1 MSRARRSRPPAAPA
15 QSAPLLLTAGDGPW
29 LWRVVRY
36 SLLAGA
42 LDVHKTTFSETA
54 VSKLRG
60 LGSVVSTAE
69 GEWPRAT
76 YTNAAQTFRFADGD
90 DLTLELTRFA
100 GDARGDAG
108 VGHQIWHVHRRN
120 LLLRQLRQPVM
131 RIR

>member
-1 MSRARRSRPPAAPA
+1 MTA

-42 LDVHKTTFSETA
+42 LDVHSTTHNPTT

-90 DLTLELTRFA
+90 SHYASEHHDSYALALQGEKT
-100 GDARGDAG
+100 
-108 VGHQIWHVHRRN
+108 
-120 LLLRQLRQPVM
+120 
-131 RIR
+131 